1 MSIPIE
7 TITTGNSTDES
18 LAEKG
23 FRWREKDG
31 VRVLTCVALER
42 EGFVNGFSTR
52 TGGVSPFPEK
62 DLNLAGFD
70 DDSPENIY
78 ENRRRFLKAF
88 EGEWKIASCWQI
100 HSDLIR
106 HVKDFSDSE
115 DGNYKMDALVSDA
128 PKVLLGVKT
137 ADCVPVLLGDVK
149 TGAFAAIHAGWRGT
163 VASIV
168 PKTIAEMRE
177 KFGTN
182 SQDLIAAIGPAASG
196 RNYEV
201 GGDVIEFFQQNFPE
215 NYQDFFAPTRENHA
229 LVDLFKANNFQL
241 LSSGVAPENIYIS
254 ELCTME
260 RTDLFFSYRVEKRLY
275 GKTGRLLSVIGR
287 QR

>member
-7 TITTGNSTDES
+7 TITTENSTDES

-23 FRWREKDG
+23 FFWRERDG
-31 VRVLTCVALER
+31 VRVLICAALER
-42 EGFVNGFSTR
+42 EGFINGFSTR
-52 TGGVSPFPEK
+52 IGGVSPFPEK

-78 ENRRRFLKAF
+78 ENRRRLLNVF
-88 EGEWKIASCWQI
+88 EGEWKIASCWQT

-106 HVKDFSDSE
+106 HIKDFADAD
-115 DGNYKMDALVSDA
+115 DGNHKMDALISDA

-149 TGAFAAIHAGWRGT
+149 TRAFAAIHAGWRGT

-168 PKTIAEMRE
+168 PKTIAEMRK

-182 SQDLIAAIGPAASG
+182 PQDLIAAIGPAASG

-201 GGDVIEFFQQNFPE
+201 GADVIENFQQNFPE
-215 NYQDFFAPTRENHA
+215 DYQDFFTPTRENHA
-229 LVDLFKANNFQL
+229 LVDLFKANRLQL
-241 LSSGVAPENIYIS
+241 LSSGAAQENIYIS

-287 QR
+287 KN

>member
-1 MSIPIE
+1 MSTPIE
-7 TITTGNSTDES
+7 TITTGNLTDES

-31 VRVLTCVALER
+31 VRVLTCAALER

-78 ENRRRFLKAF
+78 ENRRRFLNAF

-106 HVKDFSDSE
+106 HVKGFSDAD

-128 PKVLLGVKT
+128 AYVLLGV
-137 ADCVPVLLGDVK
+137 
-149 TGAFAAIHAGWRGT
+149 
-163 VASIV
+163 
-168 PKTIAEMRE
+168 
-177 KFGTN
+177 
-182 SQDLIAAIGPAASG
+182 
-196 RNYEV
+196 
-201 GGDVIEFFQQNFPE
+201 
-215 NYQDFFAPTRENHA
+215 
-229 LVDLFKANNFQL
+229 
-241 LSSGVAPENIYIS
+241 
-254 ELCTME
+254 
-260 RTDLFFSYRVEKRLY
+260 
-275 GKTGRLLSVIGR
+275 
-287 QR
+287 

>member
-7 TITTGNSTDES
+7 TITTENLTDES

-23 FRWREKDG
+23 FCWREKDG
-31 VRVLTCVALER
+31 VCVLTCVALER
-42 EGFVNGFSTR
+42 EGFANGFSTR
-52 TGGVSPFPEK
+52 IGGVSPFPEK

-78 ENRRRFLKAF
+78 ENRRRFLNAF

-106 HVKDFSDSE
+106 HVKDFSDAA

-137 ADCVPVLLGDVK
+137 ADCVPVLLADVK
-149 TGAFAAIHAGWRGT
+149 TRAFAAIHAGWRGT

-168 PKTIAEMRE
+168 PKTIAKMRE

-182 SQDLIAAIGPAASG
+182 PSDLIAAIGPAASG

-201 GGDVIEFFQQNFPE
+201 GVDVIELFQQNFPE
-215 NYQDFFAPTRENHA
+215 NYQDFFARTRENHA

-241 LSSGVAPENIYIS
+241 LSSGVAPKNIYIS

-287 QR
+287 QS

>member
-1 MSIPIE
+1 MSTPIE
-7 TITTGNSTDES
+7 TITTENLTDES

-70 DDSPENIY
+70 DDSSENIY
-78 ENRRRFLKAF
+78 ENRRRFLNAF

-106 HVKDFSDSE
+106 YVKDFSDAD

-128 PKVLLGVKT
+128 ANVLLGVKT

-149 TGAFAAIHAGWRGT
+149 TRAFAAIHAGWRGT

-177 KFGTN
+177 KFG
-182 SQDLIAAIGPAASG
+182 
-196 RNYEV
+196 
-201 GGDVIEFFQQNFPE
+201 GDVIELFQQNFPE

-229 LVDLFKANNFQL
+229 LVDLFKANNLQL
-241 LSSGVAPENIYIS
+241 LSNGVAPENIYIS

>member
-7 TITTGNSTDES
+7 TITTENSTDQS

-23 FRWREKDG
+23 FYWREKDG
-31 VRVLTCVALER
+31 VRVLTSAALER

-52 TGGVSPFPEK
+52 LGGTSPFPEK

-70 DDSPENIY
+70 EDSEENIY
-78 ENRRRFLKAF
+78 ENRRRFLNAF
-88 EGEWKIASCWQI
+88 EGKWKIASCWQT
-100 HSDLIR
+100 HSDKIR
-106 HVKDFSDSE
+106 HVKNFNDAD
-115 DGNYKMDALVSDA
+115 DGNHKMDALVSDA

-137 ADCVPVLLGDVK
+137 ADCVPVLLADVR
-149 TGAFAAIHAGWRGT
+149 TRAFAAIHAGWRGS

-168 PKTIAEMRE
+168 PKTINQMRE

-182 SQDLIAAIGPAASG
+182 PQDLIAAIGPAASG
-196 RNYEV
+196 KNYEV
-201 GGDVIEFFQQNFPE
+201 GEDVIALFEQNFPE
-215 NYQDFFAPTRENHA
+215 NYQDFFTPTRDDHA
-229 LVDLFKANNFQL
+229 FVDLFKANRFQL
-241 LSSGVAPENIYIS
+241 LSHDVAPENIYIS

-275 GKTGRLLSVIGR
+275 GKTGRLMSVIGR
-287 QR
+287 QN